1 MRVQWS
7 RRSGEGL
14 SRGAIGIEGCE
25 LPGTQRMAG
34 TEQGLLQGPYA
45 LFSTEQPLQFY
56 DCL

>member
-1 MRVQWS
+1 MRVQWP

-14 SRGAIGIEGCE
+14 SRVAIVIESCE
-25 LPGTQRMAG
+25 LPGAERMGG

-45 LFSTEQPLQFY
+45 LFGTEQPLQFY